1 MARVYNETKFTL
13 TCNHIHQV
21 IRAGKFATCTDERA
35 RLVPQNGQFRV
46 EFDHPEAGEQAIDK
60 EPATRKRVTR
70 GSQRAEVTGKPEAER
85 RDNKGIRG
93 DKEGDT
99 VWF

>member
-1 MARVYNETKFTL
+1 MARVYNDTKFTL
-13 TCNHIHQV
+13 TCNHIHKV
-21 IRAGKFATCTDERA
+21 IHAGKFALCSDKQA

-46 EFDHPEAGEQAIDK
+46 EFDDPQAGEAGITK

-70 GSQRAEVTGKPEAER
+70 GAKSVEVTAPPKAEVRSEH
-85 RDNKGIRG
+85 D
-93 DKEGDT
+93 DT